1 MGEVIGLI
9 AGSGRFPILF
19 AREARRQG
27 LSITVI
33 ALAGVTDPALKDEVD
48 SWNSF
53 KLGQVSEP
61 LRLLKEAGARK
72 AVMAGKVQH
81 VSLFGGVIPDL
92 RAVRI
97 LAGLKDKRTDTLLGA
112 LASEFGR
119 EGIELLSSATYLSHL
134 IPGEGRLGRREPSK
148 EERADVELG
157 WRAAKALAGF
167 DIGQSVVICEGA
179 VVAVEGMEGTDALIE
194 RAGALAGSQG
204 RKPRLSVV
212 KVAKPKQDFR
222 FDLPVLGLDTLP
234 VLEKAGVTA
243 LALEA
248 GKTLVFDKDEF
259 IRRADEKGI
268 ALVALSEEGMK

>member
-1 MGEVIGLI
+1 MKEVIGLI

-19 AREARRQG
+19 AKEARRQG
-27 LSITVI
+27 LCVAAV

-61 LRLLKEAGARK
+61 LRVLKEAGAKK

-81 VSLFGGVIPDL
+81 VSLFGGIIPDL

-112 LASEFGR
+112 LASEFGK

-134 IPGEGRLGRREPSK
+134 IPAEGRLGRREPSK
-148 EERADVELG
+148 EERADIDLG

-167 DIGQSVVICEGA
+167 DIGQSVVVSEGA

-194 RAGALAGSQG
+194 RAGVLAGSQG
-204 RKPRLSVV
+204 RRPRLSVV
-212 KVAKPKQDFR
+212 KVAKPRQDFR

-248 GKTLVFDKDEF
+248 GKTLVFDKEEF

-268 ALVALSEEGMK
+268 ALMALSKEGGL